1 MKPLAWALGF
11 ALGAALATGAF
22 YGTKFFFGRWM
33 R

>member
-11 ALGAALATGAF
+11 AVGSLLAAVAF
-22 YGTKFFFGRWM
+22 NLIGRWV